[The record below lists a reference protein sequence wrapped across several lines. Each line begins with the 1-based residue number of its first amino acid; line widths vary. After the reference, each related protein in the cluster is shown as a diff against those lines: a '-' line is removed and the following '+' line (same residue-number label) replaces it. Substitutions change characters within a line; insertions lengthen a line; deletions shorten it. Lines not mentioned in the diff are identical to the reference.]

1 MVRSNS
7 VSSISLGLKV
17 VDEDQIKQIHCA
29 TLEALERTGVNV
41 YEEESLKLLQDAG
54 ADVEGNRVR
63 IPGWLIEQA
72 IRWAPSKVTLSDRN
86 GNRKLYLEG
95 NNSYYG
101 TGSDTPYVL
110 DPYTGE
116 HRVTCKEDV
125 AKVAQIV
132 DYLDN
137 IDFSMSMGLVSDC
150 PTKTS
155 DLHQLEAQLLNT
167 TKPVIFTIHTK
178 ENLLGAI
185 EMASVIAGS
194 EEEFR
199 RAPFIAL
206 YTEPSSPL
214 MHSKESLEKLL
225 ICCDKGVPCVYTV
238 GMMAGATAP
247 ITAAGVLVSAN
258 CELLS
263 GLVIGQLKR
272 KGAPM
277 IYGGMVT
284 NMDMAA
290 GTFLYSA
297 PELYL
302 RQAVLHEMA
311 NFYRLPHFGVG
322 GCSDSST
329 FDQQAGWDNA
339 FTLLAASLSG
349 VNLIHD
355 VGYLGQGLV
364 ASWESLVMCNEG
376 IGLVKRFMK
385 GIDVNEE
392 TLAVDEIDRIG
403 PGGYY
408 LQTEHTLKH
417 FKDELWLPTLMNR
430 KGYEVWKMD
439 GKKTYGEKV
448 NEKVKTILKT
458 HIPEPLGAE
467 KVKIIKGIIEELECQ
482 L

>member
-1 MVRSNS
+1 MLRANN
-7 VSSISLGLKV
+7 IPKIGLGLKSIH
-17 VDEDQIKQIHCA
+17 EDQIKQIHRA
-29 TLEALERTGVNV
+29 TLEALERTGVDV
-41 YEEESLKLLQDAG
+41 FEEESLSLLKEAG

-63 IPGWLIEQA
+63 IPAWLVEQA
-72 IRWAPSKVTLSDRN
+72 IKWAPSKITLADRN

-95 NNSYYG
+95 NNSYFG

-116 HRVTCKEDV
+116 HRLTIKEDV
-125 AKVAQIV
+125 CNAAKIV
-132 DYLDN
+132 DYLEN
-137 IDFSMSMGLVSDC
+137 IDFTMSMGLVSDC

-178 ENLLGAI
+178 ENLLAAI
-185 EMASVIAGS
+185 EIASIIADG
-194 EEEFR
+194 EDKLR

-225 ICCDKGVPCVYTV
+225 TCCEKGVPVVYTV

-247 ITAAGVLVSAN
+247 ITDAAVIVSAN

-263 GLVIGQLKR
+263 GLVIGQLKK

-290 GTFLYSA
+290 GTFLYGA

-302 RQAVLHEMA
+302 RQAVLHELA
-311 NFYRLPHFGVG
+311 NYYQIPHFGVG

-339 FTLLAASLSG
+339 FSLLAASLCG

-364 ASWESLVMCNEG
+364 ASWESLVMCDEG
-376 IGLVKRFMK
+376 IGLIKRFMR
-385 GIDVNEE
+385 GIEVNEE
-392 TLAVDEIDRIG
+392 TLALEEIDKVG
-403 PGGYY
+403 PGGHY

-417 FKDELWLPTLMNR
+417 FKDELWVPKLMNR
-430 KGYEVWKMD
+430 KSFEVWKLE
-439 GKKTYGEKV
+439 GKQTYGEKV
-448 NEKVKTILKT
+448 NKKVREIIETHKPEQISPDKVEKIQS
-458 HIPEPLGAE
+458 
-467 KVKIIKGIIEELECQ
+467 IIKKLEE
-482 L
+482 